1 MSSQDRR
8 YLVTRGE
15 VYWLQLATPRPL
27 HGRFRRVVQR
37 SLGTKSLKEAQ
48 TLRWAW
54 VNGYKAAWEKALAD
68 LNMTREE
75 IEAEA
80 LAEHK
85 RQEKLE
91 GRS

>member
-1 MSSQDRR
+1 MSGDRR
-8 YLVTRGE
+8 YLVTRGD
-15 VYWLQLATPRPL
+15 VFWLQLASPRPL

-48 TLRWAW
+48 DVRWAW
-54 VNGYKAAWEKALAD
+54 VNGYKTAWEKALAD
-68 LNMTREE
+68 PDMTAEE

-80 LAEHK
+80 LAEHQ
-85 RQEKLE
+85 RQERLE